1 MARPLTDQLS
11 RWFLPRNLK
20 RQRAEG
26 GFQKQARPR
35 AIPILSRERHRALSC
50 SHPRLFFDERLL
62 SLLLETPSANL
73 PQIIRHINGAYTTYF
88 NSKRARSG
96 HLFQG
101 RYKAILVDKDAYA
114 KELSRYIHLN
124 PVRAHMVKPPGGHP

>member
-11 RWFLPRNLK
+11 RCFLPRNLK

-26 GFQKQARPR
+26 SFQKQARPR
-35 AIPILSRERHRALSC
+35 ALPILSRERHRALSC
-50 SHPRLFFDERLL
+50 LHQRLLFDEQLL
-62 SLLLETPSANL
+62 SLLLETLSANL
-73 PQIIRHINGAYTTYF
+73 PKIMRHINGAYTTYF

-101 RYKAILVDKDAYA
+101 RTK
-114 KELSRYIHLN
+114 RF
-124 PVRAHMVKPPGGHP
+124 